1 MALMVLVAGCA
12 LPQAIDVSLQPH
24 EDSAQLELLVKHVHQ
39 KVNEYRASQNL
50 AELKLDSRISR
61 VARRHSAAM
70 AQGVVSFNHR
80 GFQSRART
88 IRKFLA
94 YRAVA
99 ENLAYN
105 RGGATPA
112 STAMESWLRSNSHRE
127 AIEGRFQRTG
137 IGVAKSK
144 EGRYYFT
151 QLFVLPLRSDFK

>member
-1 MALMVLVAGCA
+1 MALIVSVAGCA

-24 EDSAQLELLVKHVHQ
+24 EDSAQLELLVKHIHQ
-39 KVNEYRASQNL
+39 KVNEHRVSQNL

-70 AQGVVSFNHR
+70 AQGVMSFNHH

-105 RGGATPA
+105 RGGAAPA
-112 STAMESWLRSNSHRE
+112 STAMGSWLRSNSHRD
-127 AIEGRFQRTG
+127 AIEGRYQLTG
-137 IGVAKSK
+137 IGIAKSK

-151 QLFVLPLRSDFK
+151 QMFVLPLR